1 MTWHIYWLA
10 IVGLIGIVINVI
22 IQLSGNDE
30 HDLITAA
37 EVQKIEEARIR
48 GRVTL

>member
-1 MTWHIYWLA
+1 VNT
-10 IVGLIGIVINVI
+10 I

-37 EVQKIEEARIR
+37 QVQEMEEARIR
-48 GRVTL
+48 GNAAL